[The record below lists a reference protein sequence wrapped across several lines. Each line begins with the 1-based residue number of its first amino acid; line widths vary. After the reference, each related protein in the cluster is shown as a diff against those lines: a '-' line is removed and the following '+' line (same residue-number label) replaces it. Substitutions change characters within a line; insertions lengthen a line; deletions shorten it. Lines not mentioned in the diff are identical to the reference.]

1 MPSIVGILLAAGE
14 GSRFGGDKLLAPM
27 PADNGAESPG
37 VPLGAVAGSRLV
49 DALPDAIAVVR
60 PRDVRLSACL
70 SAVGLRVV
78 RCANADEGMGAS
90 LACGVTAARDA
101 DGWVIA
107 LADMPWI
114 ASATIRAI
122 AAALAGGADIAAPSY
137 RGERGHPVG
146 FARRHYGTL
155 AALTGD
161 TGARSLIER
170 SLSRITWIDVDDAGV
185 LRDVDTRSQLGA
197 SG

>member
-27 PADNGAESPG
+27 PADSGAESSG

-60 PRDVRLSACL
+60 PRDARLSACL

-90 LACGVTAARDA
+90 LACGVSAARDA

-122 AAALAGGADIAAPSY
+122 AAALARGADIAAPSY

-146 FARRHYGTL
+146 FARRHYDTL